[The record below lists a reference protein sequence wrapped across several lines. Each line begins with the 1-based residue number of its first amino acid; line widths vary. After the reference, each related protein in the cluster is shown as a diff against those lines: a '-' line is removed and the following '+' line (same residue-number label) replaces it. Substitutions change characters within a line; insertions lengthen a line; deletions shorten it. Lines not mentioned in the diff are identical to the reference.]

1 MPQQA
6 ILQKLDEALSR
17 VRSLERDKEEALN
30 RAKALEQERD
40 EALNRAK
47 ALEHETKELRGLIA
61 LAESKAEEILRPPSG
76 SGQVP
81 QGTDYATGSRGL
93 QELVEDGAIRS
104 GDLKRR
110 YP

>member
-1 MPQQA
+1 MPQQT

-17 VRSLERDKEEALN
+17 VRSLERDKEEAVN
-30 RAKALEQERD
+30 RGKTLEQERD
-40 EALNRAK
+40 EALNRVR

-61 LAESKAEEILRPPSG
+61 LAESKAEEILRPPTD
-76 SGQVP
+76 SGQAP
-81 QGTDYATGSRGL
+81 QAANYATGSKGL
-93 QELVEDGAIRS
+93 QELVDDGAIRS

>member
-1 MPQQA
+1 MPQQS

-17 VRSLERDKEEALN
+17 VRSLEREREEALN
-30 RAKALEQERD
+30 RASGLEQEKD
-40 EALNRAK
+40 EALNRVR
-47 ALEHETKELRGLIA
+47 ALEQETKELRGLIA
-61 LAESKAEEILRPPSG
+61 LAESKAEEILRPPAAG
-76 SGQVP
+76 HAP
-81 QGTDYATGSRGL
+81 EDAKFTTGSKGL

>member
-1 MPQQA
+1 MPQQS

-17 VRSLERDKEEALN
+17 VRSLEREREEAFN
-30 RAKALEQERD
+30 RARGLEQEKD
-40 EALNRAK
+40 EALNRVR
-47 ALEHETKELRGLIA
+47 ALEQETKELRGLI
-61 LAESKAEEILRPPSG
+61 AESKAEEILRPPAA
-76 SGQVP
+76 GQAP
-81 QGTDYATGSRGL
+81 EDAKFATGSKGL